1 MKPIRGGAI
10 AALVL
15 SASGAL
21 ASGTGVPLVHV
32 SPPTPDATIP
42 DRLVPGDAAHPG
54 ALVATPGGRVT
65 LRFSGASG
73 EAAPYV
79 FVGTRFF
86 CRGRFVVRV
95 SGDGV
100 SIGEGALRSVAA
112 RYRGAALPLLG
123 TAPGEFLGDSGTV
136 PETGDL
142 VLRFERGTATAVSVV
157 VEIRAW
163 DAQAGTVLDVVPF
176 AMTYALGYLP
186 SVYPGDLLVPA
197 VARAEGR
204 FGPVR
209 TDVSFVNTSDADVS
223 VAMTFFPADGPGR
236 SNTVPIDVP
245 ARTQRR
251 IEDVVRSMFPKG
263 SQTPVEGILAVHGYA
278 AANEGDFVAE
288 TYYERPDGGRV
299 GTRLPTYSPFAARAS
314 SRLLSFTTRG
324 NPKLVLFSTQPYSE
338 GVLPARTATI
348 RFRREDG
355 GENVET
361 VGLWNGR
368 YGITRVFGVD
378 GRDDLTTLESDDP
391 HLHALLVSTD
401 ALTGSTR
408 VLASD

>member
-1 MKPIRGGAI
+1 MNLIRAGAF

-15 SASGAL
+15 SAAGAL

-32 SPPTPDATIP
+32 SPPTADATIP

-54 ALVATPGGRVT
+54 RLVATPGGRV
-65 LRFSGASG
+65 LLSFAASG
-73 EAAPYV
+73 GETAPYV

-86 CRGRFVVRV
+86 CRGLFVVRV
-95 SGDGV
+95 TPEGPVAGV
-100 SIGEGALRSVAA
+100 SA
-112 RYRGAALPLLG
+112 RYRGAALPLAG
-123 TAPGEFLGDSGTV
+123 STPGEFLGDSGAT

-142 VLRFERGTATAVSVV
+142 VLRFERGADAAVPVT

-163 DAQAGTVLDVVPF
+163 DAQAAAALDVVPF

-204 FGPVR
+204 FGAVR

-223 VAMTFFPADGPGR
+223 VAMTFFPADGGGR
-236 SNTVPIDVP
+236 TNTVPIDVP

-251 IEDVVRSMFPKG
+251 IEDVVRTMFPKG

-288 TYYERPDGGRV
+288 TYYERPEGGRV
-299 GTRLPTYSPFAARAS
+299 GTRLPTYSPFTTRGT
-314 SRLLSFTTRG
+314 SRLLSFTTQG
-324 NPKLVLFSTQPYSE
+324 NPKLVLFSTRPYAE
-338 GVLPARTATI
+338 GLLPSRTATI

-355 GENVET
+355 GEKVET

-368 YGITRVFGVD
+368 YGITRIFGVD
-378 GRDDLTTLESDDP
+378 GRDDLTTLESEDP

-401 ALTGSTR
+401 PVTGSTR
-408 VLASD
+408 LLASE